1 MIIYN
6 LQLLL
11 VILIVIP
18 TSYFLSSLNPDFG
31 TLGRPEFWSIVLP
44 IACLS
49 NGIGLNPRLYTI
61 PLWFFSLIIII
72 WRSYSIYD
80 LNGLLISLAY
90 GLVFIALGVFIKITI
105 SKKKWN
111 YSKLLLKEYLT
122 NPDSKNPNILVYYP
136 DYIYTTNPLYE
147 KYFDAIFKSLQN
159 YWFNKKEVNYH
170 YLQLIQKLNQLE
182 SSEEK
187 IKQNAYLKSIL
198 EKEKK
203 DGIPEYL
210 LDKLKLKISQ

>member
-6 LQLLL
+6 LQVL
-11 VILIVIP
+11 VVTLIVIP
-18 TSYFLSSLNPDFG
+18 TSYFYSSLNPDFG

-44 IACLS
+44 IACLR

-90 GLVFIALGVFIKITI
+90 GLVFIALGLLIKITI

-111 YSKLLLKEYLT
+111 YSKQLLKE
-122 NPDSKNPNILVYYP
+122 
-136 DYIYTTNPLYE
+136 E
-147 KYFDAIFKSLQN
+147 
-159 YWFNKKEVNYH
+159 
-170 YLQLIQKLNQLE
+170 
-182 SSEEK
+182 
-187 IKQNAYLKSIL
+187 
-198 EKEKK
+198 
-203 DGIPEYL
+203 
-210 LDKLKLKISQ
+210 